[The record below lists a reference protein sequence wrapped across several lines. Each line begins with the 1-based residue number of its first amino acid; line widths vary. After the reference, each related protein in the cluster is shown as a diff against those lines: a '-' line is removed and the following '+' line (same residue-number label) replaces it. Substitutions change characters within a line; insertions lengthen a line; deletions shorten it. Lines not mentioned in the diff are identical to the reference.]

1 MSYTDFDKKDQLVQV
16 TNDDLTTLTGK
27 IVKDGELMHEIE
39 VEATLYPFGQ
49 TTQQNL
55 KLTKTFKLDVQS
67 IFEGAKLVYYDANT
81 PIEIT
86 FGNNQYIKPGYE
98 SSNKKYG
105 LYVQFDGEERP
116 YVFKTG
122 NTKTELTT
130 FNNGTQIAESSIVAN
145 NAGSITTG
153 IPNDDVKP
161 SIYMG
166 DGASGVNLGITSL
179 KDICVKDKYDYALT
193 FDNVAGSTSGTV
205 IFNFVDGMGV
215 QTPITVSYKK

>member
-49 TTQQNL
+49 ATQQNL

-67 IFEGAKLVYYDANT
+67 VFEGAKLVYYDENN
-81 PIEIT
+81 IIDIQ

-98 SSNKKYG
+98 VNNKKYG

-116 YVFKTG
+116 YVFKTNATG
-122 NTKTELTT
+122 IKTTLTE
-130 FNNGTQIAESSIVAN
+130 FNNGTQIAESILGQTLATSV
-145 NAGSITTG
+145 
-153 IPNDDVKP
+153 PNDDVAP
-161 SIYMG
+161 NIYLG
-166 DGASGVNLGITSL
+166 DGASGVGLSIATEKGVCGDAAKSDYVL
-179 KDICVKDKYDYALT
+179 K
-193 FDNVAGSTSGTV
+193 FSNVPGSTSGTV

-215 QTPITVSYKK
+215 QIPITVSYKK